1 MPFAIH
7 RIPLLASFAA
17 ATALATSPAV
27 AAEAPRADTVRLG
40 LPHSA
45 FGSSAYDAGL
55 EQSQWGCWGCG
66 WGGGWGGGWYGGG
79 WRRRGP
85 SAGEVL
91 AGAAIVG
98 GIVAIAASAN
108 NNNRRN
114 RTRDVVIVERDRDFN
129 DPRDYDNRDLDR
141 RTYDRRAPAVPPRMG
156 AAGTPR
162 SGTGGLEAAA
172 RQCAS
177 HVSRDV
183 RVESVDTVERT
194 PRGWLV
200 AGALFN
206 GSQFECR
213 IGNDGRIEGVDYG
226 AGFGA
231 RAGVDSVSGSQL
243 DDTRYAAARRS
254 AMPSQPDPDGGI
266 QMMQG
271 SAAAPAFEDRDER
284 PLVPLEAERLPA
296 YPGGPI
302 EGEEPQ
308 PLAQRRGIP

>member
-7 RIPLLASFAA
+7 RFPIFASFAA
-17 ATALATSPAV
+17 ATALAASPAV
-27 AAEAPRADTVRLG
+27 AAEVPRADTVRLG
-40 LPHSA
+40 LPHTA
-45 FGSSAYDAGL
+45 FGASAYDAGL

-66 WGGGWGGGWYGGG
+66 WGGGWYGGGWGGG

-91 AGAAIVG
+91 AGVAIVG
-98 GIVAIAASAN
+98 GIAAIAANA

-114 RTRDVVIVERDRDFN
+114 RTRDVVIIERDRDFN
-129 DPRDYDNRDLDR
+129 DPRDFDDRDLDR
-141 RTYDRRAPAVPPRMG
+141 RNYDRREGSRPPRMG
-156 AAGTPR
+156 GAGTPR

-194 PRGWLV
+194 AQGWLV
-200 AGALFN
+200 GGALFN
-206 GSQFECR
+206 GTQFECR
-213 IGNDGRIEGVDYG
+213 IGNDGRIQGVDYG
-226 AGFGA
+226 AAFIGGA
-231 RAGVDSVSGSQL
+231 GAGAASGGQW

-254 AMPSQPDPDGGI
+254 ALPSQPDPNGGI
-266 QMMQG
+266 QMMQSG
-271 SAAAPAFEDRDER
+271 APAPAFEDGNER
-284 PLVPLEAERLPA
+284 PLVPLEAQRLPA

-302 EGEEPQ
+302 DDEEPV
-308 PLAQRRGIP
+308 PLVQRPGIP